1 MILLKGIG
9 ALRYAG
15 SLATRSTIY
24 APLFTRRTPHELRGF
39 VTGSPGVRC
48 RFVDGS
54 FGLREWPVSF
64 VLLNIVASFQ
74 RFLFSDLRE
83 VIPARGMRRSE
94 KLHDADEGSMERGKI
109 RWAGGRANRPNLLS
123 SFWIS
128 QFHFCVTAGA
138 VRVDLA
144 VDARAEFCIEKRQ
157 RALVGQIDNTSMG
170 NDCCRRRSL
179 VLLTKAAITQHTG
192 KFNRAALK
200 EIPTRPGAHTL
211 TLSRCWAS
219 NNRGN
224 LSPYPES
231 AHIEC

>member
-83 VIPARGMRRSE
+83 VIPAHGMRRRE
-94 KLHDADEGSMERGKI
+94 KLHDADEGSMERGEI

-123 SFWIS
+123 SFRIS
-128 QFHFCVTAGA
+128 QFHFCVTGGA
-138 VRVDLA
+138 VRVERRWMRVRSSVLKSVKERLWDKSTTR
-144 VDARAEFCIEKRQ
+144 VWKRP
-157 RALVGQIDNTSMG
+157 AA
-170 NDCCRRRSL
+170 
-179 VLLTKAAITQHTG
+179 TKCA
-192 KFNRAALK
+192 
-200 EIPTRPGAHTL
+200 P
-211 TLSRCWAS
+211 
-219 NNRGN
+219 
-224 LSPYPES
+224 LSPAFPR
-231 AHIEC
+231 